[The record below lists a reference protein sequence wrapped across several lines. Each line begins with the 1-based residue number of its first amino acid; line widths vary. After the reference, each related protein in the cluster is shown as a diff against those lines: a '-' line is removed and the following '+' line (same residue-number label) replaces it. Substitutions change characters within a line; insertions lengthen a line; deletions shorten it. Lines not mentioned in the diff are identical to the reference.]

1 MWGSG
6 TIYIRHE
13 QLVIPYV
20 LHCTTCF
27 AKKVRTCTTHF
38 FPSASVS
45 AGELHC
51 RTLAMSVVPLSRKS
65 DTLSNPEFLTKGVRI
80 PVASFPSL
88 RQISNNGIQTVH
100 ESKYNFG

>member
-1 MWGSG
+1 
-6 TIYIRHE
+6 
-13 QLVIPYV
+13 
-20 LHCTTCF
+20 
-27 AKKVRTCTTHF
+27 
-38 FPSASVS
+38 
-45 AGELHC
+45 
-51 RTLAMSVVPLSRKS
+51 MSVVPLSRKS